1 MKMLLQTF
9 IPVVVL
15 GVGVLIIAVYGLD
28 SCQDPA
34 DIGFLVDASGSV
46 SSGAFNKAK
55 TFLIN
60 FIKQF
65 DIANQAV
72 KVSAFSFNETISKQ
86 GGFQFNSYSTEQEI
100 ATAIRSI
107 VYTSGGTS
115 FDIPLTFARKHMFV
129 PQSGARGYT
138 KKILIFITDGN
149 AITTDEP
156 GQLLRDMDVAVY
168 AIGVGSNVNTDNL
181 DKIATSANHRYIVLS
196 FSLINDI
203 KQRLTSQACEEI
215 GEHVKDHPCK
225 TNTNLC
231 NFGICRITGTTS
243 HRCDCDFG
251 YIGDHCEIDINEC
264 EGVTCL
270 NQGTCV
276 DHVGYF
282 ICNCRQFYE
291 GTYCETN
298 ICEPVAADVVFVI
311 DVSASMDSTFLNHA
325 KDHAELTTKEWQ
337 IDDDHFQIALATV
350 GESANTVLG
359 FSNIATKED
368 LRNGITNLNLKNEPS
383 NVHLGLSKAVEL
395 LNTKGRLNVKKK
407 IILYSDG
414 LPSNPPALEQT
425 LSYLKHYS
433 NIEIYTVAIG
443 VDVSHYF
450 LSRISRVVSNVFP
463 YNSDALWHHIM
474 QDLIRT
480 ECNACIDSEQADVI
494 IMVDLAGIQQDDL
507 NSVVPT
513 SLVKILSQIRLG
525 NNAAKLALVTFS
537 EEAST
542 RFSFNAYL
550 ENNRVELQRSM
561 SSYEGITEKS
571 SNISEAL
578 KLAEGLLGDPTEGAR
593 STAKKVVLVISEFK
607 NALNEQDLR
616 FAEVLRNN
624 GIHMHT
630 IGIFTDDIA
639 FDTMSGL
646 ASTSYHI
653 GINGN
658 IYVDQI
664 DTYIESFVQEL
675 KSLHC
680 ILPI

>member
-1 MKMLLQTF
+1 MKMLHQTF
-9 IPVVVL
+9 ISVVFFGVSVL
-15 GVGVLIIAVYGLD
+15 TIVVNSLD

-34 DIGFLVDASGSV
+34 DIGFLLDASGSV
-46 SSGAFNKAK
+46 SSAEFNQTK
-55 TFLIN
+55 TFLVDI
-60 FIKQF
+60 IKQF

-72 KVSAFSFNETISKQ
+72 KISAFAFDHQVQ
-86 GGFQFNSYSTEQEI
+86 GGFYFKTFSTEQDI
-100 ATAIRSI
+100 STAIQNI
-107 VYTSGGTS
+107 VYTSGFTD
-115 FDIPLTFARKHMFV
+115 FEIPLTFAREHMFV

-138 KKILIFITDGN
+138 KKILIFITDGD
-149 AITTDEP
+149 AIITDEP
-156 GQLLRDMDVAVY
+156 GQLLSNMGVSVY
-168 AIGVGSNVNTDNL
+168 AIGVGSNVNTNNL
-181 DKIATSANHRYIVLS
+181 DKIATSVAHRYIVLS

-215 GEHVKDHPCK
+215 GEHAKDHPCK

-243 HRCDCDFG
+243 YRCDCDYG
-251 YIGDHCEIDINEC
+251 YTGNHCETDINEC

-276 DHVGYF
+276 DHIGYF
-282 ICNCRQFYE
+282 TCNCRQFFE

-298 ICEPVAADVVFVI
+298 MCEPTAADIVFVI
-311 DVSASMDSTFLNHA
+311 DVSATMDSTFLNHA
-325 KDHAELTTKEWQ
+325 QHHAELTTKEWQ
-337 IDDDHFQIALATV
+337 IDNDHFQIALVTV
-350 GESANTVLG
+350 AESANSVLG
-359 FSNIATKED
+359 FSNIATKDD
-368 LRNGITNLNLKNEPS
+368 LRNGIANINLKNEPS
-383 NVHLGLSKAVEL
+383 NIHLGLSKAFEL
-395 LNTKGRLNVKKK
+395 FNIKGRSNVKKK

-414 LPSNPPALEQT
+414 LPSNPTALEQT
-425 LSYLKHYS
+425 ISSLQHYS
-433 NIEIYTVAIG
+433 NIEIYTVATG

-450 LSRISRVVSNVFP
+450 LLKISRDVANVFP
-463 YNSDALWHHIM
+463 YNTDALRHHII
-474 QDLIRT
+474 QDLIKP

-494 IMVDLAGIQQDDL
+494 IMVDLAGIQQDYL
-507 NSVVPT
+507 NSIVPT

-550 ENNRVELQRSM
+550 ENNRVDLQRSL
-561 SSYEGITEKS
+561 SSYEGIIDKS

-578 KLAEGLLGDPTEGAR
+578 KLAEALLGDPTEGAR
-593 STAKKVVLVISEFK
+593 SSAKKVVLVISEFK
-607 NALNEQDLR
+607 YSLNEQDLR
-616 FAEVLRNN
+616 YAEVLRNK

-630 IGIFTDDIA
+630 IGIFTDDHA

-658 IYVDQI
+658 IYVDQV

-680 ILPI
+680 ISII